1 MLDPT
6 NAEKLDEIYRIIKKQ
21 ESRRNAGIWYH
32 FFKLLFLIGLAFFV
46 YTNSSLILG
55 KLTDILIPLVTENM
69 KTVMKDQKNGL
80 LDQMKDMLQQDVSI
94 PSSEQ

>member
-6 NAEKLDEIYRIIKKQ
+6 NAEKLDEIYCILKKQ
-21 ESRRNAGIWYH
+21 ESRRRAGIWYH
-32 FFKLLFLIGLAFFV
+32 VIKLLFLAGLVFFIF
-46 YTNSSLILG
+46 TNSSLILG

-80 LDQMKDMLQQDVSI
+80 LDQMKDMLPQDTQL

>member
-6 NAEKLDEIYRIIKKQ
+6 NAEKLDEIYRILKKQ
-21 ESRRNAGIWYH
+21 ESRRKAGIWYH

-80 LDQMKDMLQQDVSI
+80 LDQMKDMLPENIQL

>member
-6 NAEKLDEIYRIIKKQ
+6 NAEKLDEIYRILKKQ
-21 ESRRNAGIWYH
+21 ESRRKVGVWYH
-32 FFKLLFLIGLAFFV
+32 IFKLLFLAGLAFFV
-46 YTNSSLILG
+46 FTNSSLILG

-80 LDQMKDMLQQDVSI
+80 LDQMKDMLPENI
-94 PSSEQ
+94 PLPSSEQ

>member
-6 NAEKLDEIYRIIKKQ
+6 NAEKLDEIYRILKKQ
-21 ESRRNAGIWYH
+21 EARQRTSFWYH
-32 FFKLLFLIGLAFFV
+32 IFKLFFLIGLGFFLF
-46 YTNSSLILG
+46 TNSSLILG

-80 LDQMKDMLQQDVSI
+80 LDQMKDMLPPDIQL

>member
-80 LDQMKDMLQQDVSI
+80 LDQMKDMLPQNTPL